1 MTLTRKL
8 FYSAIVATLATSA
21 SYLIAFFAGWL
32 DGPINWLEFAA
43 VFTSYA
49 CTYLCVVQ
57 TRWNYPVGVVT
68 TTLYSILFW
77 QFGLIASSVLNACF
91 ALYLAYGWFRWR
103 PDTITRPVS
112 NVSLRAF
119 IGHLVITGIA
129 YFAFVETA
137 FLVAAE
143 TGTEFPFLWNDSLI
157 LVLSLL
163 AQLLLDNK
171 RIETWFVWVLVN
183 LIAIYTYFNQELFI
197 VTLQYVFFLANT
209 IYGWYSWRKSM
220 TTTEDKEVFA

>member
-1 MTLTRKL
+1 M
-8 FYSAIVATLATSA
+8 
-21 SYLIAFFAGWL
+21 
-32 DGPINWLEFAA
+32 
-43 VFTSYA
+43 
-49 CTYLCVVQ
+49 
-57 TRWNYPVGVVT
+57 
-68 TTLYSILFW
+68 
-77 QFGLIASSVLNACF
+77 
-91 ALYLAYGWFRWR
+91 
-103 PDTITRPVS
+103 
-112 NVSLRAF
+112 
-119 IGHLVITGIA
+119 ITGIA